1 MRKRSSM
8 LLAGFAAA
16 VALMGFG
23 LAFTDG
29 SASCASAEGTSCV
42 SACRAAHNECR
53 IRTKGSA
60 SCDAQFQACM
70 QGCVKR

>member
-1 MRKRSSM
+1 MRRRTISKLAG
-8 LLAGFAAA
+8 LLSFAALTGFAAA
-16 VALMGFG
+16 L
-23 LAFTDG
+23 TDG
-29 SASCASAEGTSCV
+29 ATSCALADGTSCV
-42 SACRAAHNECR
+42 SACRAAHNDCR